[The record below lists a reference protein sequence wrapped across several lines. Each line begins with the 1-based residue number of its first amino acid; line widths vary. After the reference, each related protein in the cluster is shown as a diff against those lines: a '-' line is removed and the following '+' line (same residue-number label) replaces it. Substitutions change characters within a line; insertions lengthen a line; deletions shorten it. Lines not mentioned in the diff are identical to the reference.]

1 MRSPL
6 YKKFLASAGNVL
18 TSTVLT
24 GAALSAN
31 ATAETSIKL
40 NEPRTVVAPGKN
52 PEELNGGK
60 VAFVVDATKIGNMD
74 YLFSK
79 RIAIIFDGQ
88 ASPDRQCPYISTD
101 NREPVYKTLK
111 NRVFRVE
118 TPATAKEIETVKAK
132 GCLITDSPPISSVLG
147 SGPN

>member
-1 MRSPL
+1 MTSPL
-6 YKKFLASAGNVL
+6 YKKFLASAGAL
-18 TSTVLT
+18 LT
-24 GAALSAN
+24 GATLSA
-31 ATAETSIKL
+31 AAAADPHLKL
-40 NEPRTVVAPGKN
+40 SEPRTVVAPGNN
-52 PEELNGGK
+52 PQELEGGK
-60 VAFVVDATKIGNMD
+60 VTFVVDATKIGNMD

-101 NREPVYKTLK
+101 DREPVYKTLQ

-118 TPATAKEIETVKAK
+118 TPATKKEIETVKAK
-132 GCLITDSPPISSVLG
+132 GCLVTDSPPISSVLG